1 MKCQEGEEMK
11 RLTPIL
17 VLLIIALSFLS
28 FSCGARK
35 KGTGAQSPAETV
47 KTVYMAANDGWYSE
61 TEQYIYSEVINSI
74 KQNLGTLHLIKEW
87 DNYTRN
93 GKIEKIE
100 ILNEIIRG
108 ERAEVYFK
116 VYFKGGEIKQDQDLL
131 IKEGKQW
138 KILFDFVN

>member
-1 MKCQEGEEMK
+1 MKMK

-17 VLLIIALSFLS
+17 VLLIIAFLT

-35 KGTGAQSPAETV
+35 KGRESQSPAETI
-47 KTVYMAANDGWYSE
+47 KAVYMAANDGWYSQ
-61 TEQYIYSEVINSI
+61 TEQYIYSEIINSI

-116 VYFKGGEIKQDQDLL
+116 VYFKGGETKQDQDLL
-131 IKEGKQW
+131 INENKQW

>member
-1 MKCQEGEEMK
+1 MR

-17 VLLIIALSFLS
+17 TLLIIAPAFLF

-35 KGTGAQSPAETV
+35 KGKQSQSPAETI
-47 KTVYMAANDGWYSE
+47 KTVYMAANGGWYSE
-61 TEQYIYSEVINSI
+61 TEPYIYSEVLNSI

-116 VYFKGGEIKQDQDLL
+116 VYFKGGETKQDQDLL
-131 IKEGKQW
+131 INENRQW

>member
-1 MKCQEGEEMK
+1 MK

-17 VLLIIALSFLS
+17 VLLLITMAFLS
-28 FSCGARK
+28 FSCGVRR
-35 KGTGAQSPAETV
+35 KGTGEQSPAETV
-47 KTVYMAANDGWYSE
+47 KTVYMAANGGWYSE
-61 TEQYIYSEVINSI
+61 TEQYIYSEVLNSI

-100 ILNEIIRG
+100 ILKEIIRG

>member
-1 MKCQEGEEMK
+1 MR
-11 RLTPIL
+11 RLIPIL
-17 VLLIIALSFLS
+17 VLLLINMAFLS

-35 KGTGAQSPAETV
+35 KGRESQSPA
-47 KTVYMAANDGWYSE
+47 KTIKAVYMAANGGWYSE
-61 TEQYIYSEVINSI
+61 TQQYIYSEVINSI

-93 GKIEKIE
+93 GKIDKIE

-116 VYFKGGEIKQDQDLL
+116 VYFKDGEIKQDQDLL